1 MVVAVLSALIAG
13 LMPALKAVRKDVNA
27 GLKSGQRMTERPWGL
42 RSLLVAGQ
50 LAVSIVL
57 LATGFLFIHNLRRA
71 ISMNPGFDTQHA
83 VWAYMRLVPE
93 KYKDQGR
100 QMALVTEAL
109 DRLRALPG
117 VEAAAITRR
126 VPLSDN
132 CVIGADVSTDLSSTK
147 MPVMYQCI
155 DVGPDYFRAIGI
167 PLLRGRDFSAGDRKG
182 SERVAIVNETFAR
195 TVFGD
200 RDPIGHTITDF
211 ISTRRVVGLVKDS
224 KYFTLGER
232 QQLAMYE
239 PYFAQEEPVNLNFIV
254 RAYGLPSAYV
264 KPVTDALGRLDSSAA
279 IETKPI
285 IQSMGLALL
294 PSQAGAAMLGAMG
307 MLGLVLAAIGLYGV
321 LLYSVARRPR
331 EIGLRIAL
339 GATPAEVLRVV
350 CRQTFA
356 LVGAGTTVGLAL
368 ALLATRPLAMF
379 LVPGL
384 STYDPGAFAAV
395 IGVLGGVAL
404 LATLGPAL
412 RALRVDPMTALRYE

>member
-1 MVVAVLSALIAG
+1 M
-13 LMPALKAVRKDVNA
+13 
-27 GLKSGQRMTERPWGL
+27 
-42 RSLLVAGQ
+42 
-50 LAVSIVL
+50 
-57 LATGFLFIHNLRRA
+57 
-71 ISMNPGFDTQHA
+71 
-83 VWAYMRLVPE
+83 
-93 KYKDQGR
+93 
-100 QMALVTEAL
+100 
-109 DRLRALPG
+109 
-117 VEAAAITRR
+117 EAAAITRR

-211 ISTRRVVGLVKDS
+211 ISTRRVVGLVKDN

-350 CRQTFA
+350 CRRPP
-356 LVGAGTTVGLAL
+356 GRRSAGTTVGLAL

-404 LATLGPAL
+404 LATLGPVFA
-412 RALRVDPMTALRYE
+412 RYEWIR